1 MLRVYAAW
9 NYFFI
14 SFYNF
19 FMLCFVHLYVIIVL
33 ITLYGGVIMYLR
45 KCTNKKT
52 GRTQLSIVQGYRDAS
67 GKSRQKT
74 ILPVG
79 YLDVLQKQY
88 DDPIGHFEELAR
100 QMTKQYN
107 QEHSPITLDI
117 DFSQSLSLGT
127 DNRRNFGYAALSFFY
142 HELEIDSFFQNRQRM
157 TKAQFNYNSIFR
169 SLVFARL
176 IAPASKRASFSYLKH
191 FFERADFSLDDV
203 YRSLPFFKKYQ
214 ADLQLWIHEH
224 IRQNYG
230 RDTSLVYYDVTNYY
244 FEIDEPNEMLRKGVS
259 KEHRKDPIV
268 QMGLF
273 MDTNGLPIS
282 YGLFSRNTLDK
293 QTLIPM
299 MDKLQDDYS
308 LGKIIVVADRGM
320 ITGDN
325 IFQTLSDGNGYI
337 LSYSIRGS
345 AKAFKEYVLDPEG
358 YMHKKD
364 GFRMKS
370 RLTPREIRVTDVLT
384 GKKRPIMVDEKHIV
398 FYSPA
403 YAKKAKR
410 EREEAL
416 NKARGMIREPEKY
429 SRSTAYGAAK
439 YIKNLSFDKE
449 TGEILTN
456 TGKVLELDETLIA
469 EEEKYDG
476 YYAIV
481 TSEYNLS
488 DGQVLDIY
496 RGLWKIE
503 ESFQITKSDLET
515 RPVYLQNLEH
525 IQAHFLICFV
535 ALVLARLLEYRLGRK
550 YGVSAILES
559 LRKCECSL
567 IEQNVYLFD
576 YYDEIL
582 DDIGELLDVDFSK
595 KYRTLGEIKKILGNV
610 KKRGKTQ
617 H

>member
-1 MLRVYAAW
+1 
-9 NYFFI
+9 
-14 SFYNF
+14 
-19 FMLCFVHLYVIIVL
+19 MLCFVDLCSIIVL
-33 ITLYGGVIMYLR
+33 TTLIGGFIMYLR

-67 GKSRQKT
+67 GKVRQKT

-88 DDPIGHFEELAR
+88 EDPIVHFEELAR
-100 QMTKQYN
+100 QMTEEYN
-107 QEHSPITLDI
+107 QSNSPIHLDI
-117 DFSQSLSLGT
+117 SLSQSLPLGT
-127 DNRRNFGYAALSFFY
+127 DNRRNFGYAALSSIY

-191 FFERADFSLDDV
+191 FFERADFSLDDI

-244 FEIDEPNEMLRKGVS
+244 FEIDEPNEMLRRGVS

-273 MDTNGLPIS
+273 MDTNSLPIS
-282 YGLFSRNTLDK
+282 YGLFSGNTLDK

-299 MDKLQDDYS
+299 MGKLQDDYS
-308 LGKIIVVADRGM
+308 LGRIIVVADRGL

-345 AKAFKEYVLDPEG
+345 DKAFKDYVLDPAG
-358 YMHKKD
+358 YIQKKD
-364 GFRMKS
+364 GFRIKS
-370 RLTPREIRVTDVLT
+370 RLTPRKIRVTDVLT
-384 GKKRPIMVDEKHIV
+384 GKKKDLMVDEKHVI

-403 YAKKAKR
+403 YAKKAKM
-410 EREEAL
+410 EREEVL
-416 NKARGMIREPEKY
+416 KKAKSMIQEPQKY
-429 SRSTAYGAAK
+429 TRSTSYGATK

-449 TGEILTN
+449 TGEILTHA
-456 TGKVLELDETLIA
+456 GKALELDEKLIA
-469 EEEKYDG
+469 EEELYDG

-481 TSEYNLS
+481 TSEHKLS
-488 DGQVLDIY
+488 DGQIIDIY

-503 ESFQITKSDLET
+503 ESFRITKSDLET

-535 ALVLARLLEYRLGRK
+535 ALVLARLLEYRLERK
-550 YGVSAILES
+550 YDVSSILES

-567 IEQNVYLFD
+567 VEQNIYLFD

-582 DDIGELLDVDFSK
+582 KDIGELLNIDFSK
-595 KYRTLGEIKKILGNV
+595 KYRTLGAIKKVLGNV
-610 KKRGKTQ
+610 KKGEKHNDKQ
-617 H
+617 

>member
-1 MLRVYAAW
+1 
-9 NYFFI
+9 
-14 SFYNF
+14 
-19 FMLCFVHLYVIIVL
+19 MLCFVDFCGIIVL
-33 ITLYGGVIMYLR
+33 ITLVGGFIMYLR

-67 GKSRQKT
+67 GKVRQKT

-88 DDPIGHFEELAR
+88 EDPIGHFEELAR
-100 QMTKQYN
+100 QMTEEYN
-107 QEHSPITLDI
+107 QSNSPIHLDI
-117 DFSQSLSLGT
+117 NPSQSLSLGT
-127 DNRRNFGYAALSFFY
+127 DNRRNFGYAALSSIY

-244 FEIDEPNEMLRKGVS
+244 FEIDEPNEMLRRGVS

-282 YGLFSRNTLDK
+282 YGLFSGNTLDK

-299 MDKLQDDYS
+299 MGKLQDDYS
-308 LGKIIVVADRGM
+308 LGRIIVVADRGL

-345 AKAFKEYVLDPEG
+345 DKAFKDYVLDPAG
-358 YMHKKD
+358 YIQKKD
-364 GFRMKS
+364 GFRIKS
-370 RLTPREIRVTDVLT
+370 RLAPRKIRVTDVLT
-384 GKKRPIMVDEKHIV
+384 GKKKDLMVDEKHVV

-403 YAKKAKR
+403 YAKKAKM
-410 EREEAL
+410 EREEVL
-416 NKARGMIREPEKY
+416 KKAKSMIREPQKY
-429 SRSTAYGAAK
+429 TRSTSYGAAK
-439 YIKNLSFDKE
+439 YVKNLSFDKE
-449 TGEILTN
+449 TGEILTP
-456 TGKVLELDETLIA
+456 TGKALELDEKLIA
-469 EEEKYDG
+469 EEELYDG

-481 TSEYNLS
+481 TSEHNLS
-488 DGQVLDIY
+488 DGQIIDIY

-503 ESFQITKSDLET
+503 ESFRITKSDLET

-559 LRKCECSL
+559 LRRCECSL
-567 IEQNVYLFD
+567 VEQNIYLFD

-582 DDIGELLDVDFSK
+582 KDIGELLKIDFSK
-595 KYRTLGEIKKILGNV
+595 KYRTLGEIKKVLGDV
-610 KKRGKTQ
+610 KRGGKTQ
-617 H
+617 P

>member
-1 MLRVYAAW
+1 
-9 NYFFI
+9 
-14 SFYNF
+14 
-19 FMLCFVHLYVIIVL
+19 MLCFVDFYGIIVL
-33 ITLYGGVIMYLR
+33 ITLVGGFIMYLR

-67 GKSRQKT
+67 GKVRQKT

-88 DDPIGHFEELAR
+88 EDPIGHFEELAR
-100 QMTKQYN
+100 QMTEEYN
-107 QEHSPITLDI
+107 QSNSPIHLDI
-117 DFSQSLSLGT
+117 NPSQSLSLGT
-127 DNRRNFGYAALSFFY
+127 DNRRNFGYAALSSIY

-244 FEIDEPNEMLRKGVS
+244 FEIDEPNEMLRRGVS

-282 YGLFSRNTLDK
+282 YGLFSGNTLDK

-299 MDKLQDDYS
+299 MGKLQDDYS
-308 LGKIIVVADRGM
+308 LGRIIVVADRGL

-325 IFQTLSDGNGYI
+325 IFQALSDGNGYI

-345 AKAFKEYVLDPEG
+345 DKAFKDYVLDPAG
-358 YMHKKD
+358 YIQKKD
-364 GFRMKS
+364 GFRIKS
-370 RLTPREIRVTDVLT
+370 RLAPRKIRVTDVLT
-384 GKKRPIMVDEKHIV
+384 GKKKDLMVDEKHVV

-403 YAKKAKR
+403 YAKKAKM
-410 EREEAL
+410 EREEVL
-416 NKARGMIREPEKY
+416 KKAKSMIREPQKY
-429 SRSTAYGAAK
+429 TRSTSYGAAK
-439 YIKNLSFDKE
+439 YVKNLSFDKE
-449 TGEILTN
+449 TGEILTP
-456 TGKVLELDETLIA
+456 TGKALELDEKLIA
-469 EEEKYDG
+469 EEELYDG

-481 TSEYNLS
+481 TSEHNLS
-488 DGQVLDIY
+488 DGQIIDIY

-503 ESFQITKSDLET
+503 ESFRITKSDLET

-559 LRKCECSL
+559 LRRCECSL
-567 IEQNVYLFD
+567 VEQNIYLFD

-582 DDIGELLDVDFSK
+582 KDIGELLKIDFSK
-595 KYRTLGEIKKILGNV
+595 KYRTLGEIKKVLGDV
-610 KKRGKTQ
+610 KRGGKTQ
-617 H
+617 P

>member
-1 MLRVYAAW
+1 
-9 NYFFI
+9 
-14 SFYNF
+14 
-19 FMLCFVHLYVIIVL
+19 
-33 ITLYGGVIMYLR
+33 MYLR

-67 GKSRQKT
+67 GKVRQKT

-88 DDPIGHFEELAR
+88 EDPIGHFEELAR
-100 QMTKQYN
+100 QMTEEYN
-107 QEHSPITLDI
+107 QSNSPIRLDI
-117 DFSQSLSLGT
+117 SLSQSLSLDT
-127 DNRRNFGYAALSFFY
+127 DNRRNFGYAALSSIY
-142 HELEIDSFFQNRQRM
+142 HDLEIHSFFQNRQRM

-244 FEIDEPNEMLRKGVS
+244 FEIDEPNEMLRRGVS

-282 YGLFSRNTLDK
+282 YGLFSGNTLDK

-299 MDKLQDDYS
+299 MGKLQDDYS
-308 LGKIIVVADRGM
+308 LGRIIVVADRGL

-345 AKAFKEYVLDPEG
+345 DKAFQDYVLDPAG
-358 YMHKKD
+358 YIQKKD
-364 GFRMKS
+364 GFRIKS
-370 RLTPREIRVTDVLT
+370 RLAPRKIRVTDVLT
-384 GKKRPIMVDEKHIV
+384 GKKKNLMVDEKHVV

-403 YAKKAKR
+403 YAKKAKM
-410 EREEAL
+410 EREEIL
-416 NKARGMIREPEKY
+416 KKAKSMIQEPQKY
-429 SRSTAYGAAK
+429 TRSTSYGAAK
-439 YIKNLSFDKE
+439 YVKNLSFDKE
-449 TGEILTN
+449 TGEILTHAE
-456 TGKVLELDETLIA
+456 KALELDEKLIA
-469 EEEKYDG
+469 EEELYDG

-481 TSEYNLS
+481 TSEHKLS
-488 DGQVLDIY
+488 DGQIIDIY

-503 ESFQITKSDLET
+503 ESFRITKSDLET
-515 RPVYLQNLEH
+515 RPVYLKNLEH

-550 YGVSAILES
+550 YGVSSILES

-567 IEQNVYLFD
+567 IEQNIYVFD

-582 DDIGELLDVDFSK
+582 KDVGELLNIDFSK
-595 KYRTLGEIKKILGNV
+595 KYRTLGEIKKVLGDV
-610 KKRGKTQ
+610 KRRGKTQ
-617 H
+617 P

>member
-1 MLRVYAAW
+1 M
-9 NYFFI
+9 
-14 SFYNF
+14 
-19 FMLCFVHLYVIIVL
+19 VL
-33 ITLYGGVIMYLR
+33 ITLFGGLIMYLR
-45 KCTNKKT
+45 KCTSKKT

-67 GKSRQKT
+67 GKVRQKT
-74 ILPVG
+74 ILPIG
-79 YLDVLQKQY
+79 YLDVLQQQY
-88 DDPIGHFEELAR
+88 DDPIKYFEALAR
-100 QMTKQYN
+100 QMTEEYN
-107 QEHSPITLDI
+107 QANSPIRLDI
-117 DFSQSLSLGT
+117 NPSQSLSLGT
-127 DNRRNFGYAALSFFY
+127 DNRRNFGYAALSSVY
-142 HELEIDSFFQNRQRM
+142 HDLEIDFFFQNRQRM
-157 TKAQFNYNSIFR
+157 TNVQFNYNSIFR

-176 IAPASKRASFSYLKH
+176 IAPASKRASFEYLKH
-191 FFERADFSLDDV
+191 FFERADFTLDDV

-244 FEIDEPNEMLRKGVS
+244 FEVDEPNDMLRRGVS

-282 YGLFSRNTLDK
+282 YGLFSGNTLDK

-308 LGKIIVVADRGM
+308 LGRIIVVADRGM

-325 IFQTLSDGNGYI
+325 IFQTLSDGNGYV

-345 AKAFKEYVLDPEG
+345 AKAFKDYVLDPDG
-358 YMHKKD
+358 YVHKKD
-364 GFRMKS
+364 GFRLKS
-370 RLTPREIRVTDVLT
+370 RLAPREIRVTDVLT
-384 GKKRPIMVDEKHIV
+384 GKKKTVMVDEKHVV

-403 YAKKAKR
+403 YAKKAKM

-416 NKARGMIREPEKY
+416 GKARSMIREPQKY
-429 SRSTAYGAAK
+429 NRSTSYGAAK
-439 YIKNLSFDKE
+439 YIKNLSFDKK
-449 TGEILTN
+449 TGEILEN
-456 TGKVLELDETLIA
+456 TGKALEIDEALIA
-469 EEEKYDG
+469 EEELYDG

-481 TSEYNLS
+481 TSEYGLS
-488 DGQVLDIY
+488 DGQVIDIY

-503 ESFQITKSDLET
+503 ESFRITKSDLET
-515 RPVYLQNLEH
+515 RPVYLRNLEH

-535 ALVLARLLEYRLGRK
+535 SLVIARILEYRLGRK
-550 YGVSAILES
+550 YGVSPILES

-567 IEQNVYLFD
+567 VEQNLYVFD

-582 DDIGELLDVDFSK
+582 KDIGELLGIDFSK
-595 KYRTLGEIKKILGNV
+595 KYRTLGEIKKVLGDV
-610 KKRGKTQ
+610 KKRDKTQ
-617 H
+617 L

>member
-1 MLRVYAAW
+1 
-9 NYFFI
+9 
-14 SFYNF
+14 
-19 FMLCFVHLYVIIVL
+19 MLCSVDLCGIIVL
-33 ITLYGGVIMYLR
+33 ITLNGGFIMYLR

-67 GKSRQKT
+67 GKVRQKT

-88 DDPIGHFEELAR
+88 EDPIGHFEELAR
-100 QMTKQYN
+100 QMTEEYN
-107 QEHSPITLDI
+107 QSNSPIHLDI
-117 DFSQSLSLGT
+117 SLSRSLSLGT
-127 DNRRNFGYAALSFFY
+127 DNRRNFGYAALSSIY

-244 FEIDEPNEMLRKGVS
+244 FEIDEPNEMLRRGVS

-282 YGLFSRNTLDK
+282 YGLFSGNTLDK

-299 MDKLQDDYS
+299 MGKLQDDYS
-308 LGKIIVVADRGM
+308 LGRIIVVADRGL

-325 IFQTLSDGNGYI
+325 IFQALSDGNGYI

-345 AKAFKEYVLDPEG
+345 EKAFKDYVLDPAG
-358 YMHKKD
+358 YIQKKD
-364 GFRMKS
+364 GFRIKS
-370 RLTPREIRVTDVLT
+370 RLAPRKIRVTDVLT
-384 GKKRPIMVDEKHIV
+384 GKKKDLMVDEKHVV

-403 YAKKAKR
+403 YAKKAKM
-410 EREEAL
+410 EREEVL
-416 NKARGMIREPEKY
+416 KKAKSMIQEPQKY
-429 SRSTAYGAAK
+429 TRSTSYGAAK
-439 YIKNLSFDKE
+439 YVKNLSFDKE
-449 TGEILTN
+449 TGEILTHG
-456 TGKVLELDETLIA
+456 GKVLEIDEKLIA
-469 EEEKYDG
+469 EEELYDG

-481 TSEYNLS
+481 TSEHKLS
-488 DGQVLDIY
+488 DGQIIDIY

-503 ESFQITKSDLET
+503 ESFRITKSDLET

-550 YGVSAILES
+550 YGVSPILES
-559 LRKCECSL
+559 LRRCECSL
-567 IEQNVYLFD
+567 VEQNIYLFD

-582 DDIGELLDVDFSK
+582 KDIGELLNIDFSK
-595 KYRTLGEIKKILGNV
+595 KYRTLGEIKKVLGDV
-610 KKRGKTQ
+610 KKGEKHNDKQ
-617 H
+617 